1 MIERIVFLFGAE
13 IIMTKIKDS
22 QGFLPEKRIS
32 ILPDTTPLK
41 DALSELSGDISGF
54 VLASS
59 SDPAHFRGYVPG
71 SQVFNLV
78 KSGKWKKLNE
88 QSLLALVEN
97 PAVEVTMTP
106 MAEGVLQTNDENVSE
121 SVRSKITRV
130 IDPAGDTSG
139 YFIADRFMGVQ
150 IPPRV
155 LFCSNPNASH
165 PNSQAGR
172 CRSCPFPVA
181 G

>member
-1 MIERIVFLFGAE
+1 
-13 IIMTKIKDS
+13 MTKIKDS

-32 ILPDTTPLK
+32 IVADTTPLK

-59 SDPAHFRGYVPG
+59 TDPAHFRGYVSG
-71 SQVFNLV
+71 NQVFNLV
-78 KSGKWKKLNE
+78 KNGKWEQLNE
-88 QSLLALVEN
+88 QSLLRLAED
-97 PAVEVTMTP
+97 PEVEVTMTP
-106 MAEGVLQTNDENVSE
+106 MAEEVLQTYDENILA

-139 YFIADRFMGVQ
+139 YFLADKFMGVQ
-150 IPPRV
+150 TPPRV
-155 LFCSNPNASH
+155 LFCTNPNASH
-165 PNSQAGR
+165 PNSQTGR
-172 CRSCPFPVA
+172 CGFCPFPVA